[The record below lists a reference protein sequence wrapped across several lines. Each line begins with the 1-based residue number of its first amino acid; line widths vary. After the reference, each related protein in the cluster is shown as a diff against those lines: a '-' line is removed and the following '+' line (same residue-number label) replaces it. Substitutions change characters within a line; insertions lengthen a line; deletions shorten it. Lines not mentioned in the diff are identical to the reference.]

1 MKDFYIFSRSGFSR
15 IILFSG
21 LSLLSLQGFG
31 QATYMVTNSNDSGE
45 GSLRAAIETAN
56 QNAEKDIIKFQIE
69 EGEAPHRI
77 FLQTLLPAII
87 NPVVLNATD
96 DLTGLPTV
104 EINGRDLTLYP
115 DQTEKE
121 LVPKAFFLIGGSSG
135 SVIKGFILGGF
146 GFVEELDGTETDYY
160 PGMAIAVDGSGEH
173 IIQANYFGVSIDGVT
188 LMKNVFGITL
198 NHGSYNM
205 IGGPNPGDRN
215 VFGGSWRAGVLS
227 GFESN
232 YNRFIGNYF
241 GVSPDGTAAI
251 PNSTGLDIS
260 FPSHNNHI
268 EGNVAGGNEVG
279 IRLVGINNTTINNL
293 IGTNLNGTI
302 AIPNKAGIVVHYGEN
317 QIGVPNMGNVI
328 SGNEIG
334 IYLLSQ
340 YDITKNTRIQGNF
353 IGTDKDGLLA
363 IPNDIGIQITGN
375 TSDNLIGGVNEG
387 EGNIISG
394 NKEFGI
400 EILTPGNVVK
410 ANTIGLNLNG
420 EPLGNGVSGI
430 NIKGARAIG
439 NTIGDLLDG
448 KNIVSSNGV
457 NGVAIHE
464 EANGTRILGNYI
476 GTNKEGAEARGNG
489 SRGIAIWPST
499 GTEVV
504 GNLISGHSTHDANG
518 IFVYTSSGHKIFD
531 NKIGTN
537 ANGTEAI
544 PNTIGIRLMDSSN
557 NLIGGESPGEPNLIS
572 GNSSSGILLL
582 YDNSIN
588 NRISRN
594 NISGNGNIGIDLWPP
609 GITPNDTDDKDT
621 GSNLLQNFPEISSD
635 ATYADGIVSLKYL
648 VPSKHTYSAFPLKIE
663 FFLDDGNNQAKEYL
677 ATTEYTEADVR
688 GKVQPKSFSFSIP
701 DGSTLSPGEKILA
714 TATDA
719 NGNTSEF
726 GAGVVVSGDCTLI
739 VWYADKDGDG
749 LGDPIDTKSS
759 CSQPIGYVDNSDDCD
774 DSDAN
779 VGAGSLWYADADG
792 DTFGNPN
799 VSQTACNQP
808 EGFVA
813 NSDDCD
819 DTNASVYPDAT
830 DVCNDCDPTNDVGC
844 EVECLGTDILYL
856 AEVCT
861 NGDTVNWMITNP
873 GNCTVEVRWELR
885 KREDFGNLTVPPGE
899 SFFTSGTAS
908 KGPTQVTIYWNNSS
922 GSETKTNANAS
933 GITCPSSSAIMGDEI
948 IGDTDPAVKV
958 YPNPVTS
965 EGIWLHFAERNKK
978 AQFKIVAYDLSGR
991 KMAETLVSVDES
1003 GGDILWDVDHSRWI
1017 EGIYVLNI
1025 SSGNEIYQIKI
1036 LK

>member
-1 MKDFYIFSRSGFSR
+1 
-15 IILFSG
+15 
-21 LSLLSLQGFG
+21 
-31 QATYMVTNSNDSGE
+31 MVTNTNDSGE
-45 GSLRAAIETAN
+45 GSLRAAIEAAN
-56 QNAEKDIIKFQIE
+56 QTAEKDIIQFHIE
-69 EGEAPHRI
+69 EEAPHRI
-77 FLQTLLPAII
+77 FLQTLLPAITH
-87 NPVVLNATD
+87 PVVLDATD
-96 DLTGLPTV
+96 DLTGVPTV

-121 LVPKAFFLIGGSSG
+121 LVPKAFFLIEGSSG

-146 GFVEELDGTETDYY
+146 GFVEEQDGTETDFY
-160 PGMAIAVDGSGEH
+160 PGMAIATDGSGDH
-173 IIQANYFGVSIDGVT
+173 IIQSNYFGVSIDGVT
-188 LMKNVFGITL
+188 LMKNVFGLTL
-198 NHGSYNM
+198 HHGSNNT
-205 IGGPNPGDRN
+205 IGGPNPWDRN

-241 GVSPDGTAAI
+241 GVSPDETAAI

-268 EGNVAGGNEVG
+268 EGNVVGGNEVG

-317 QIGVPNMGNVI
+317 QIGAPNMGNVI

-387 EGNIISG
+387 EGNVISG
-394 NKEFGI
+394 NKEFGV
-400 EILTPGNVVK
+400 EILTPGNVLK
-410 ANTIGLNLNG
+410 ANKIGLSLNG
-420 EPLGNGVSGI
+420 EPLGNGTSGI
-430 NIKGARAIG
+430 NIRGNKAIG
-439 NTIGDLLDG
+439 NIIGDLLNG
-448 KNIVSSNGV
+448 KNIISSNGV

-464 EANGTRILGNYI
+464 EANGTKILGNYI
-476 GTNKEGAEARGNG
+476 GTNKEGTEARGNG

-504 GNLISGHSTHDANG
+504 GNLISGHTTHDANG
-518 IFVYTSSGHKIFD
+518 IFIYTSSGHKIFD

-537 ANGTEAI
+537 ANGTESI
-544 PNTIGIRLMDSSN
+544 PNAIGIRLMDSSN

-582 YDNSIN
+582 YEKSIN

-594 NISGNGNIGIDLWPP
+594 NISGNGNIGIDLWPT
-609 GITPNDTDDKDT
+609 GNTPNDADDKDT

-635 ATYADGIVSLKYL
+635 ATFADGMVSLKYL
-648 VPSKHTYSAFPLKIE
+648 VPSKHIYSAFPLKIE

-677 ATTEYTEADVR
+677 ATTDYTEADIR
-688 GKVQPKSFSFSIP
+688 GKVKPKNFSFPIP
-701 DGSTLSPGEKILA
+701 DGSTFSPGDKILA

-726 GAGVVVSGDCTLI
+726 GAGVLVAGDCNLSN
-739 VWYADKDGDG
+739 WHADNDEDG
-749 LGDPIDTKSS
+749 LGDPNDTKSS
-759 CSQPIGYVDNSDDCD
+759 CTQPEGYVANSDDCD
-774 DSDAN
+774 DTN
-779 VGAGSLWYADADG
+779 FYVGAGSLWYSDADE

-799 VSQTACNQP
+799 VSKTDCNQP

-819 DTNASVYPDAT
+819 DTDAT
-830 DVCNDCDPTNDVGC
+830 VNPAATDECSDCDPTNDSGC
-844 EVECLGTDILYL
+844 EIECLGTDVLSIS
-856 AEVCT
+856 EVCSDASSVHWKI
-861 NGDTVNWMITNP
+861 NNP
-873 GNCTVEVRWELR
+873 GSCSVEVRWESR
-885 KREDFGNLTVPPGE
+885 KTNESDILTVPTGDK
-899 SFFTSGTAS
+899 FFSTGISS
-908 KGPTQVTIYWNNSS
+908 KGPTQITIYWPDSN
-922 GSETKTNANAS
+922 GDEIKTNANAS
-933 GITCPSSSAIMGDEI
+933 GISCTSSTELAGIMGDEATN
-948 IGDTDPAVKV
+948 DTDAAVKV

-978 AQFKIVAYDLSGR
+978 AQFKVVAYDLSGR
-991 KMAETLVSVDES
+991 KMAETLVSVDAEGS
-1003 GGDILWDVDHSRWI
+1003 DILWEVDHSRWI
-1017 EGIYVLNI
+1017 SGIYLLNV

-1036 LK
+1036 IK